1 MADVAAIAPVN
12 VAAPEGSRV
21 HGQRLAPGQELLFL
35 SGQIPAL
42 ADGRIPADFDAQCR
56 AVWRNIVATLDAAG
70 LGIGDLVKVT
80 TFLTSREFAV
90 RNGEICREVLG
101 SHQPALTVIVAQT
114 LDPAWLLEI
123 EAIAAS
129 RSPQHG

>member
-1 MADVAAIAPVN
+1 MAEFSAIVPAD
-12 VAAPEGSRV
+12 VAAPEGGYV
-21 HGQRLAPGQELLFL
+21 HGLRLAAGQELLFV
-35 SGQIPAL
+35 SGQIPSNP
-42 ADGRIPADFDAQCR
+42 DGSIAQGFDAQCR
-56 AVWRNIVATLDAAG
+56 AVWRNILAVLQAAG
-70 LGIGDLVKVT
+70 LGVGDIVKIT
-80 TFLTSREFAV
+80 TFLTSRDNAA
-90 RNGEICREVLG
+90 RNGAIRREVLG

>member
-1 MADVAAIAPVN
+1 MADFAAIAPAD
-12 VAAPEGSRV
+12 VAAPEGGYV
-21 HGQRLAPGQELLFL
+21 HGLRLGPGQDLLFV

-42 ADGRIPADFDAQCR
+42 VDGSVPAGFDAQCR
-56 AVWRNIVATLDAAG
+56 AVWRNIVATLGAAG
-70 LGIGDLVKVT
+70 LGITDLVKVT
-80 TFLTSREFAV
+80 TFLTSREFAAH
-90 RNGEICREVLG
+90 NSEIRREVLG

>member
-1 MADVAAIAPVN
+1 MAEFSAVVPAD
-12 VAAPEGSRV
+12 VAAPEGGYV
-21 HGQRLAPGQELLFL
+21 HGLKLAPGQELLFV
-35 SGQIPAL
+35 SGQIPSL
-42 ADGRIPADFDAQCR
+42 PDGSIAQGFDEQCR
-56 AVWRNIVATLDAAG
+56 AVWRNIVATLQAAG
-70 LGIGDLVKVT
+70 LGVADIVKVN
-80 TFLTSREFAV
+80 TFLTSRDYAA
-90 RNGEICREVLG
+90 RNGAIRREVLG